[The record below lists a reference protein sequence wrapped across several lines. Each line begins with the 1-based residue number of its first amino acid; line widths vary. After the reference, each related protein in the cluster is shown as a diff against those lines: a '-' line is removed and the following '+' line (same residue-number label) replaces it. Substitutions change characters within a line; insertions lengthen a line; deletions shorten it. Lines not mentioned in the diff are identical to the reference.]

1 MALFVIVGLPGLL
14 GLLGLLGLPG
24 LLGLLG
30 LWALPLK
37 PEARSP
43 RECAVFGGLI
53 PQLQSGFPWRL
64 GCALRRNRNSAVT
77 GISGVPVL
85 RSSGVAPS
93 LLKLQKTDIPEF
105 RLRRN
110 FRSFGVTE
118 PCNLRNAQPSMEV
131 SVFRFWWS
139 KRRLQKQTRP
149 SCNKGAA

>member
-1 MALFVIVGLPGLL
+1 MALFVLVGLPGLL

-85 RSSGVAPS
+85 RSSGGRPKPTETPENRHPGVPI
-93 LLKLQKTDIPEF
+93 TPEFPEF
-105 RLRRN
+105 R
-110 FRSFGVTE
+110 
-118 PCNLRNAQPSMEV
+118 CY
-131 SVFRFWWS
+131 
-139 KRRLQKQTRP
+139 
-149 SCNKGAA
+149 GAL